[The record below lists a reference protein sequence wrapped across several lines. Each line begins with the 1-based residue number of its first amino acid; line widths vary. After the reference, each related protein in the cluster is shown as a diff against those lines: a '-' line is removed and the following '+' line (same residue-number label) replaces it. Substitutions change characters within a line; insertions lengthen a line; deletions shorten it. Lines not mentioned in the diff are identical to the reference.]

1 MNGSF
6 WPQGNCGSK
15 RRNAR
20 LVLVSAALGLLALAA
35 CGSVPASGQGTGP
48 GHASPGAPDSSAGGG
63 VRSSQPAL
71 CRDAATVTSL
81 VVNRNHRFKVP
92 ELEPAFPIQVTV
104 TDPAI
109 VRAVARAL
117 CGLPDMPRGVYHCP
131 ALLLG
136 TAYTLHFSVGG
147 RPLPV
152 VIINSTGCETVTG
165 VGPVRRAT
173 SREFWQVLSRAIRV
187 STPPVFGGDNPG
199 SGCQPPSTHITKIE
213 GCPGVARPGADV
225 AAPAGAAAS

>member
-6 WPQGNCGSK
+6 WPRGNCGSK

-20 LVLVSAALGLLALAA
+20 LVLVFAALGLLALAA
-35 CGSVPASGQGTGP
+35 CGSVPASGAGARP

-71 CRDAATVTSL
+71 CRDAATVTRL
-81 VVNRNHRFKVP
+81 VVNRNHGFKVP
-92 ELEPAFPIQVTV
+92 ELEPAFPIQVAV
-104 TDPAI
+104 TDPAM

-117 CGLPDMPRGVYHCP
+117 CGLPDVPRGVYHCP

-136 TAYTLHFSVGG
+136 TAYMLHFSVGG

-152 VIINSTGCETVTG
+152 VTINSTGCETVTG

-187 STPPVFGGDNPG
+187 KTPPVFGGDNPG
-199 SGCQPPSTHITKIE
+199 SGCQPPSTHMTKIE
-213 GCPGVARPGADV
+213 GCPGVARPGAEV

>member
-1 MNGSF
+1 MIGSIRVA
-6 WPQGNCGSK
+6 PPMTLKQ
-15 RRNAR
+15 
-20 LVLVSAALGLLALAA
+20 ALPPAEEIH
-35 CGSVPASGQGTGP
+35 VPSSIIWKAMP
-48 GHASPGAPDSSAGGG
+48 PFKAPLQRPVILAGGG

-71 CRDAATVTSL
+71 CRDAATVTRL
-81 VVNRNHRFKVP
+81 VVNRNRGFKVP

-104 TDPAI
+104 TDPAM

-117 CGLPDMPRGVYHCP
+117 CGLPDVPRGVYHCP

-152 VIINSTGCETVTG
+152 VTINSTGCETVTG

-187 STPPVFGGDNPG
+187 KTPSVFGGDNPG
-199 SGCQPPSTHITKIE
+199 SGCRPPSTHMTKIE
-213 GCPGVARPGADV
+213 GCPGVARPGAEV
-225 AAPAGAAAS
+225 AAPAGAASS